1 MSRHEE
7 RKIVKNTIVFTGAM
21 LVQKLLSFLYFFYLS
36 SRMSPS
42 TLGGYVWALSFT
54 TLFSIGTDLG
64 LSPVFTRE
72 ASRRIED
79 GNKLLR
85 NVLALKL
92 PLIVITAALALLTVM
107 ATGGSGDKVF
117 LVLGAV
123 GVMSLDALSL
133 VLWGALRAR
142 QNIFYESLSIIFF
155 QIVVFGFGV
164 IFWETTHKIVLVM
177 AALTLGSLS
186 NVALAAGVLKF
197 KFKYKLAPAW
207 NKEII
212 SHFVKTARA
221 FALAGI
227 FVKIYNAADSVI
239 LGYMRG
245 EHDVGIYSIPAKV
258 VTALQA
264 LIPGA
269 FAASIFPSMSNYFV
283 TSREKL
289 SSVFMKSF
297 SYLLLLAAPIGI
309 GLATISKPVLRAL
322 WPDYVEA
329 TPAFTVM
336 GLGLPFVFLAF
347 STGSLLNAANQEKK
361 STAHRGIITG
371 INVVLNLAL
380 IPFWGPF
387 GAALAFLIANVI
399 LLALDI
405 AAVKKIIIWDKKINL
420 YILKILLATAI
431 LGAFVIFFGPALPL
445 PATVAAGI
453 AVYLVGIFL
462 FKTITKDDLRL
473 IGKMLKK
480 SEEHL
485 PETVEVNKPI

>member
-7 RKIVKNTIVFTGAM
+7 KKIVKNTVVFTGAL
-21 LVQKLLSFLYFFYLS
+21 LVQKVLSFLYFFYLS
-36 SRMSPS
+36 SRMSPG

-64 LSPVFTRE
+64 LAPVFTRE
-72 ASRRIED
+72 ASRRTED

-92 PLIVITAALALLTVM
+92 PLILATAGIALLTVM
-107 ATGGSGDKVF
+107 ATGGSGDKIF

-142 QNIFYESLSIIFF
+142 QNIFYESVSIIIF

-164 IFWETTHKIVLVM
+164 FFWETTHRIVLVM

-186 NVALAAGVLKF
+186 NVAIAAGILKF
-197 KFKYKLAPAW
+197 KFGYKLAPAW

-212 SHFVKTARA
+212 SHFIKTARA

-227 FVKIYNAADSVI
+227 FVKIYNAADSVL
-239 LGYMRG
+239 LGYLRG

-289 SSVFMKSF
+289 SSVFAKSF
-297 SYLLLLAAPIGI
+297 GYLLLFAAPIGI
-309 GLATISKPVLRAL
+309 GLATIAKPVLAAL

-329 TPAFTVM
+329 APSFIVM

-361 STAHRGIITG
+361 STTHRGIITG
-371 INVVLNLAL
+371 INVALNLAL
-380 IPFWGPF
+380 IPFWGPL
-387 GAALAFLIANVI
+387 GAAVAFLTANI
-399 LLALDI
+399 LLLALDI
-405 AAVKKIIIWDKKINL
+405 AAVRKIVVWDKNMNL
-420 YILKILLATAI
+420 YILKILGATAV
-431 LGAFVIFFGPALPL
+431 LGIFVGTFGKSLPV
-445 PATVAAGI
+445 PATVVLGILIYIAGI
-453 AVYLVGIFL
+453 IL
-462 FKTITKDDLRL
+462 FKAITKNDLRL
-473 IGKMLKK
+473 IGRMLKK
-480 SEEHL
+480 SEETL
-485 PETVEVNKPI
+485 PDTTEVSESR